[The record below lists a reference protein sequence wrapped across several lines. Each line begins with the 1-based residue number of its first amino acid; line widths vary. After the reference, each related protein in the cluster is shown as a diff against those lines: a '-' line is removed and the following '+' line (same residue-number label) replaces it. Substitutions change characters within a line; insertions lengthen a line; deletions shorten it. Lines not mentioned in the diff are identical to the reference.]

1 MSNKRWKTIKICL
14 INWTIF
20 VLIMSA
26 FANWLLLKENK
37 ELIDKLGICEHNFE
51 IWSSQVE
58 SGRIVLELEG
68 END

>member
-1 MSNKRWKTIKICL
+1 
-14 INWTIF
+14 
-20 VLIMSA
+20 MSA